1 MAITVTDITQGNLRL
16 SYRPAGASAPN
27 PEAWKSLIGKKPVSA
42 RLDTL
47 PETKPRLSALLT
59 STIFQ
64 AAVAAF
70 LVAIP
75 MFFPD
80 KLVTKI
86 AYEVV
91 PIAAPQTEVQLAAQ
105 AAGGSRQ
112 GSPNASSSG
121 RGTTSASA
129 RRQVDCPAATRPAEA
144 QARGRSG
151 RQATGGATRQSSS
164 YGSEIRSAPGAGSP
178 ARTGEDR
185 QSHDGQRRTGDG
197 Q

>member
-1 MAITVTDITQGNLRL
+1 MAITVTQITQGNLRL
-16 SYRPAGASAPN
+16 SYRPAGASRPN
-27 PEAWKSLIGKKPVSA
+27 PEAWKNLIGQKPVSA

-64 AAVAAF
+64 AALAAF

-91 PIAAPQTEVQLAAQ
+91 PIAAPQTEVQLPPE

-112 GSPNASSSG
+112 GSPDASS
-121 RGTTSASA
+121 RVEEPPQPQRVAKLIA
-129 RRQVDCPAATRPAEA
+129 PKATRRA
-144 QARGRSG
+144 
-151 RQATGGATRQSSS
+151 
-164 YGSEIRSAPGAGSP
+164 
-178 ARTGEDR
+178 
-185 QSHDGQRRTGDG
+185 
-197 Q
+197 